1 MTPSHNT
8 GRDGRSPAARPNIV
22 YILAD
27 DLGYGDLKCLNP
39 ASKIPTPHI
48 DRLAAAGMVFTD
60 AHACGAVCTPTRY
73 GILTGRYSFR
83 SPLERGVLGALSPR
97 LIEPGRLTVPVLL
110 KEHGYR
116 TACIG
121 KWHLGMDWP
130 LSGGGHFDAGCGDD
144 VDPRDAP
151 EAEHVNFARSIEYG
165 PKSVGFEYFFG
176 ISGAASQPPFV
187 YIENDRSLG
196 IPTIE
201 KTFFHTGLAEASY
214 EGIDVLPTIA
224 GRAIDYISRQASG
237 AETDE
242 RQPFFLYFPLTAPHT
257 PHLPSREFQGKSGI
271 NAYADFVIQMDDTVG
286 RVLDALDRAGLNDN
300 TLIIFTSDNGC
311 SPQANF
317 EQLHAAGHFPSYH
330 FRGYKADIYDGGHR
344 SPLLVRWPGTVPPGS
359 RCDQLVSL
367 NDLLATCADF
377 LGEPLP
383 DDAGEDSVSMLPALR
398 GETGPTRDSI
408 IFHSF
413 HGSFGI
419 QQGNWKLALC
429 PGSGGWSFPR
439 PGVDDASKL
448 PPIQLFDLASDIGER
463 NNLHEKHPEI
473 VARLTALLEKQVA
486 AGRTTPGPPSKN
498 SREIDIWKSG
508 KEAQKVPEGPPKDTT
523 E

>member
-1 MTPSHNT
+1 MTPSPLDQNDQSST
-8 GRDGRSPAARPNIV
+8 ARPNIV

-27 DLGYGDLKCLNP
+27 DLGYGDLRCLNP
-39 ASKIPTPHI
+39 DSKIPTPNI
-48 DRLAAAGMVFTD
+48 DRLAAGGMVFSD

-73 GILTGRYSFR
+73 GILTGRYCFR

-97 LIEPGRLTVPVLL
+97 LIEGGRLTVPLLL
-110 KEHGYR
+110 KQHGYR

-130 LSGGGHFDAGCGDD
+130 LMGGGHFDTGCGDD

-151 EAEHVNFARSIEYG
+151 EPEHVNFTRAIEYG

-187 YIENDRSLG
+187 FIENDRALG
-196 IPTIE
+196 IPTVE
-201 KTFFHTGLAEASY
+201 ETFFHTGLADPNY
-214 EGIDVLPTIA
+214 EGIEVLPTIA
-224 GRAIDYISRQASG
+224 GRAVEFIGRQG
-237 AETDE
+237 ATVQADD

-257 PHLPSREFQGKSGI
+257 PHLPSPEFRGKSGI
-271 NAYADFVIQMDDTVG
+271 NAYADFVMQVDDTVG
-286 RVLDALDRAGLNDN
+286 RMLDALARAGLADN
-300 TLIIFTSDNGC
+300 TLVIFTSDNGC

-317 EQLHAAGHFPSYH
+317 EQLHAAGHFPSHH
-330 FRGYKADIYDGGHR
+330 FRGYKADIYEGGHR
-344 SPLLVRWPGTVPPGS
+344 SPLVVRWPSVVRPGS

-377 LGEPLP
+377 LGTALP
-383 DDAGEDSVSMLPALR
+383 DDAGEDSVSMMPALR
-398 GETGPTRDSI
+398 GEGIHMRDTLI
-408 IFHSF
+408 HHSF

-419 QQGNWKLALC
+419 QHGNWKLALC

-463 NNLHEKHPEI
+463 NNLQDKHPEI
-473 VARLTALLEKQVA
+473 VARLTKLLEKQIA
-486 AGRTTPGPPSKN
+486 DGRSTPGPRSKN

-508 KEAQKVPEGPPKDTT
+508 KEAQKIPEGPPRDTT